1 MGLGIW
7 LGHYNFWSWPLWS
20 ILSGIFIM
28 AGILRNKFS
37 ILALYLAILCLGALS
52 YQNIYLWPSDNI
64 GFLTFKEHKR
74 VRAVEGTIESDV
86 YSRPTTFGIKQT
98 FEFQVDRI
106 NINDQWRK
114 TAGKILVN
122 FYGSASLTTGGSTGS
137 PLGQPMELRYGD
149 HLILE
154 GTLFKA
160 FHSPLDRFSY
170 QQYLEDHSLWF
181 ILSVGKKRMVQILS
195 RDGGRWA
202 IAVAIKIRHR
212 FKSVLA
218 TYLEPQ
224 ETSMIQAMALGDRS
238 FLTKDMYALFSK
250 TGTSHILAISGMNMA
265 LISTMVLFILKVLR
279 VARAGQFILTTIFLF
294 AYALLAGWTASVVRS
309 VLMAA
314 VFLSSFCLEFDVDTA
329 NSLGLAAL
337 VLFLLNPL
345 NLFDIGFQLSFICV
359 TIIIH
364 LHPLVQPTIQHIKA
378 RVLKYL
384 LYAMC
389 VSLVAWVGITGIIA
403 YEYDIV
409 SPVAVIA
416 NIFVVPLAD
425 LVIALSL
432 GLVVIGLFCPPLA
445 AAFAGALKVVFNFTL
460 LLTSWFAQVPGG
472 YFYIHHVKP
481 WHVCVYYLILI
492 MAMIFWSRK
501 NRDLTPRQVH
511 LVPSSSIKA
520 LGARQGQ
527 PGSQKI
533 RVK

>member
-1 MGLGIW
+1 
-7 LGHYNFWSWPLWS
+7 
-20 ILSGIFIM
+20 M

-52 YQNIYLWPSDNI
+52 YQNIYLWPSDHL
-64 GFLTFKEHKR
+64 GFLSFKDQKK

-86 YSRPTTFGIKQT
+86 YSRPTTFGLKQT

-106 NINDQWRK
+106 EVDDQWQK

-122 FYGSASLTTGGSTGS
+122 YFS
-137 PLGQPMELRYGD
+137 PMELRYGD

-160 FHSPLDRFSY
+160 FHSPQDRFSY
-170 QQYLEDHSLWF
+170 QQYLEDHGLVL

-195 RDGGRWA
+195 RDRGAWWVA
-202 IAVAIKIRHR
+202 MAIKIRHR

-250 TGTSHILAISGMNMA
+250 TGTSHILAISGMNMT
-265 LISTMVLFILKVLR
+265 LISTMVLFMLKVLR
-279 VARAGQFILTTIFLF
+279 VARSGQFILTTIFLF

-409 SPVAVIA
+409 SPIAIVA

-445 AAFAGALKVVFNFTL
+445 AAFAAALKAVFNFTL
-460 LLTSWFAQVPGG
+460 LLTAWFAQVPGG

-492 MAMIFWSRK
+492 IVMIFWSK
-501 NRDLTPRQVH
+501 KMKSKPLVISNRR
-511 LVPSSSIKA
+511 
-520 LGARQGQ
+520 
-527 PGSQKI
+527 
-533 RVK
+533 

>member
-7 LGHYNFWSWPLWS
+7 LGHCNFWGWYTWGLWA
-20 ILSGIFIM
+20 GIFII
-28 AGILRNKFS
+28 ASLLKGRGVLQY
-37 ILALYLAILCLGALS
+37 APTTLYLSILCLGALC
-52 YQNIYLWPSDNI
+52 YQNTYLWPGDHL
-64 GFLTFKEHKR
+64 GFLSFKEQKR
-74 VRAVEGTIESDV
+74 VKAVEGTIESDV

-106 NINDQWRK
+106 HIDDQWRK
-114 TAGKILVN
+114 TAGKIFIN
-122 FYGSASLTTGGSTGS
+122 FYGSTRS
-137 PLGQPMELRYGD
+137 PLRQPMELRYGD
-149 HLILE
+149 HLVVE

-160 FHSPLDRFSY
+160 FHSPTEKFSY
-170 QQYLEDHSLWF
+170 QQYLEDHNLLF

-195 RDGGRWA
+195 RHGGHWWV
-202 IAVAIKIRHR
+202 AVALEIRHK

-329 NSLGLAAL
+329 NSLGLAAFI
-337 VLFLLNPL
+337 LFLLNPL

-364 LHPLVQPTIQHIKA
+364 LHPLLVPYLQNIKGKIL
-378 RVLKYL
+378 RYV
-384 LYAMC
+384 LYAMG

-409 SPVAVIA
+409 SPVAIVA

-432 GLVVIGLFCPPLA
+432 CLVVIGLFCSPLA
-445 AAFAGALKVVFNFTL
+445 AAFAGALKAVFNFTL

-472 YFYIHHVKP
+472 YFYVHHVKA

-492 MAMIFWSRK
+492 IIMMTWSRK
-501 NRDLTPRQVH
+501 KRDLTNKNFMVN
-511 LVPSSSIKA
+511 
-520 LGARQGQ
+520 
-527 PGSQKI
+527 
-533 RVK
+533 